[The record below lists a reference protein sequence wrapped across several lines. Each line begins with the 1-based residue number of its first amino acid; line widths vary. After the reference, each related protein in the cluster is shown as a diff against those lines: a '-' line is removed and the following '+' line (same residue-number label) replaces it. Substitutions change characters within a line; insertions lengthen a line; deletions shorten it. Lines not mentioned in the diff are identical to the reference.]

1 MTTVVWHGKT
11 RTFAVDAMGT
21 FQRNFEP
28 ILHNEHA
35 YKIVDLVP
43 LKLIDRYGER
53 LYAAAVSGNVNGI
66 NSLLKFLIETLG
78 EWKSMANVVKNI
90 GGTFLSPAQGA
101 CAVVITNKAAYRV
114 TMETGVKID
123 KFELDAF
130 ISIGSGKWSAIT
142 AYRVFGVS
150 ARDAVLSATVCDEG
164 TGFMVMT
171 AQVTSKGLTGHHGE
185 YFNDMNA
192 EILKIRKKVG
202 THTAVDTVKKQLS
215 LENRFGTGDNIV
227 SITRLQKIRESELTK
242 RKEKTSGK
250 KPLKEPYGVEEFK
263 KDMERSVEVVVPANT
278 RKSAVRP
285 IVPKKKSTAGKKKP
299 KK

>member
-21 FQRNFEP
+21 FQKSFEP

-35 YKIVDLVP
+35 YKIVDLAS
-43 LKLIDRYGER
+43 LKLVDRYGER
-53 LYAAAVSGNVNGI
+53 LYATAVSGNVNGI

-78 EWKSMANVVKNI
+78 EWKSMANVVKTI
-90 GGTFLSPAQGA
+90 GGTFLSSAQTA
-101 CAVVITNKAAYRV
+101 CAIVITNKAAYRV
-114 TMETGVKID
+114 TMEAGVKID
-123 KFELDAF
+123 KFELGAF
-130 ISIGSGKWSAIT
+130 IAIGSGKWSAIT

-164 TGFMVMT
+164 TGFMIMT
-171 AQVTSKGLTGHHGE
+171 AQVTNRGLAGHRGE
-185 YFNDMNA
+185 YFNDMDA

-202 THTAVDTVKKQLS
+202 GHSTIDVVKKQVS

-227 SITRLQKIRESELTK
+227 STSRLQQIRERELTK
-242 RKEKTSGK
+242 RKEKTAGK
-250 KPLKEPYGVEEFK
+250 KPLKEPYGAE
-263 KDMERSVEVVVPANT
+263 EVVAPVNGLRPPVSPIKPTKKPTT
-278 RKSAVRP
+278 R
-285 IVPKKKSTAGKKKP
+285 KKKP